1 MDLTTLSRHVSD
13 VTIIDI
19 AGRVVLGGESAIL
32 RSLVCELLDKG
43 HKKIVFN
50 LGDVHYIDSSG
61 LGHLISAHTT
71 GRIEAES

>member
-61 LGHLISAHTT
+61 LGHLISAYTT